1 MATMPLTQAAI
12 QRLAAMLS
20 AGAPSATQPYDYSP
34 PKRLPGL
41 NSQVRSA
48 TQLETAVPPAPE
60 QGPAPNFGPPPA
72 ASGGAPAV
80 SPEGIVNQSPPMPNP
95 PLAAAPPPVASQDFG
110 RMMPGA
116 AQNQPGVIVNAAAP
130 NAAAPNAA
138 AMPAPVGT
146 DPSMADE
153 TVRQTLA
160 RVMKPKMLPA
170 QWAANFGSLADQQ
183 T

>member
-60 QGPAPNFGPPPA
+60 QGPAPNFGLPPA
-72 ASGGAPAV
+72 ASGAPAV
-80 SPEGIVNQSPPMPNP
+80 SPEGLVNQNPPVPNP
-95 PLAAAPPPVASQDFG
+95 PLAAAPPAVTSASFGGAVPPPMPASIPV
-110 RMMPGA
+110 GA
-116 AQNQPGVIVNAAAP
+116 PPAAAP
-130 NAAAPNAA
+130 NPA
-138 AMPAPVGT
+138 AMPAPVGS

-170 QWAANFGSLADQQ
+170 QWAANFGNLADQGG
-183 T
+183 

>member
-20 AGAPSATQPYDYSP
+20 AGAPSATQPYDYSS

-41 NSQVRSA
+41 NSQLRSG
-48 TQLETAVPPAPE
+48 TQLETAVPPVPE
-60 QGPAPNFGPPPA
+60 QGPAPNFGAPPA
-72 ASGGAPAV
+72 APGAAPAV
-80 SPEGIVNQSPPMPNP
+80 SPEGMVNQSPPMPNP
-95 PLAAAPPPVASQDFG
+95 PLAAPPPPVTNASFGGAAPPPMPASAPVG
-110 RMMPGA
+110 MP
-116 AQNQPGVIVNAAAP
+116 PAAAP
-130 NAAAPNAA
+130 NIA

-170 QWAANFGSLADQQ
+170 QWAANFGNLADQGG
-183 T
+183 